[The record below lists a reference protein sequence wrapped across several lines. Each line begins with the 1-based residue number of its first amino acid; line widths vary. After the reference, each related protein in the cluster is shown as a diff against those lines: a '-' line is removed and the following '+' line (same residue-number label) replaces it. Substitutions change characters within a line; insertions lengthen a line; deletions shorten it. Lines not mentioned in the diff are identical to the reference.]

1 MKKTVLDIIREVRVC
16 MDEIGANDA
25 EFMSEKDSTSLDA
38 IIASKIVDALRF
50 VHGNADVGMLLPD
63 TVIATSDT
71 NGLLQSDMSMHVAL
85 PGNFMRLCYARIS
98 SWAVPLCDYVLWTD
112 KEYALL
118 RDKYSTGTWERPK
131 MAMALKASG
140 RVLELYS
147 AKDETDTCEAGF
159 ISEPEIADD
168 GNEGYV
174 TVSDKL
180 GVAFIYYV
188 TGLVLLTLKDEH
200 ADSMFNQA
208 TVLMG
213 ISPAGG
219 NNETE

>member
-1 MKKTVLDIIREVRVC
+1 MKKTVLDIIREVRIC
-16 MDEIGANDA
+16 MDEIGVNDA
-25 EFMSEKDSTSLDA
+25 EFMSERDSTSLDT
-38 IIASKIVDALRF
+38 IIVSKIIDALRF
-50 VHGNADVGMLLPD
+50 VHGNADVEMLTPD
-63 TVIATSDT
+63 ATIVTSET
-71 NGLLQSDMSMHVAL
+71 NGLLQEDKSMHVTL
-85 PGNFMRLCYARIS
+85 PSNFMRLCYARIS
-98 SWAVPLCDYVLWTD
+98 SWVMPLCEYVLWTD

-118 RDKYSTGTWERPK
+118 HDKYSTGTWERPK
-131 MAMALKASG
+131 MAMASKVSG

-147 AKDETDTCEAGF
+147 VKEDTDTCEVGF
-159 ISEPEIADD
+159 ISEPEIIDD

-174 TVSDKL
+174 TISDKL

-213 ISPAGG
+213 ISPTA
-219 NNETE
+219 NNNVTE